1 MAIDF
6 PSSPSLN
13 DIYTYGSQQ
22 YKWNGTVWNLVVTE
36 LTGPTGPQGPT
47 GPASTVTG
55 PTGSTGPT
63 GRYGSFALQASTPP
77 TSAISGDAWFDA
89 NTGQI
94 YVYYDG
100 YWVESASSIGGVTGP
115 TGAQGSIGTTGATG
129 ATGAT
134 GSVGPTGPAST
145 VAGPTGATGAQGE
158 TGLRGAT
165 GPFGPTGPGG
175 PTGATGPS
183 VTGPTGPQGP
193 QYSSAVLARRQSTPI
208 SLTSSVDTR
217 VGWNITDPENSK
229 GSSTLAYDSTTQV
242 GRFTNT
248 SGVTKTYVVT
258 WQINFG
264 PDTTGSRATWI
275 YHNTADT
282 NSVTA
287 PQKRQGEIR
296 VGTNSDFTVITSSSV
311 VVLDN
316 AEFFE
321 VWAWQSSGNALSIG
335 GSIGSRVESGYSNKI
350 QIVEI

>member
-6 PSSPSLN
+6 PSSPALN
-13 DIYTYGSQQ
+13 AIYTYGSQQ

-36 LTGPTGPQGPT
+36 LTGPTGPTGAV

-63 GRYGSFALQASTPP
+63 GRYGSFALQSSTPP
-77 TSAISGDAWFDA
+77 TSAVSGDAWFDA

-115 TGAQGSIGTTGATG
+115 TGPSGFGATGPTGPSGAQGITGPTGAASTVAGATG
-129 ATGAT
+129 ATG
-134 GSVGPTGPAST
+134 P
-145 VAGPTGATGAQGE
+145 QGE
-158 TGLRGAT
+158 SGVRGAT
-165 GPFGPTGPGG
+165 GPFGPTGSQG
-175 PTGATGPS
+175 PTGPTGPS
-183 VTGPTGPQGP
+183 VTGPTGSQGP
-193 QYSSAVLARRQSTPI
+193 QYSSTVLARRQNTPV
-208 SLTSSVDTR
+208 SLVTSVETR
-217 VGWNITDPENSK
+217 VGWNITDPDNSK

-264 PDTTGSRATWI
+264 SETAGSRATWI

-282 NSVTA
+282 NSILA
-287 PQKRQGEIR
+287 PQKRQGEVH
-296 VGTNSDFTVITSSSV
+296 VGTNSDFTILTSSSV

-321 VWAWQSSGNALSIG
+321 VWAWQSSGNSLSIG
-335 GSIGSRVESGYSNKI
+335 GSIGLRVESGYSNKI

>member
-13 DIYTYGSQQ
+13 ETYSYGTQQ
-22 YKWNGTVWNLVVTE
+22 WEWNGSVWNLVVTE
-36 LTGPTGPQGPT
+36 LTGPTGPTGPQ

-89 NTGQI
+89 TTGQI

-100 YWVESASSIGGVTGP
+100 YWVESASSVGGVTGP
-115 TGAQGSIGTTGATG
+115 TGPSVTGPTGPQGAVGATG

-134 GSVGPTGPAST
+134 GPAST
-145 VAGPTGATGAQGE
+145 VAGPIGATGPIGE

-165 GPFGPTGPGG
+165 GPLGATGPQGVVG
-175 PTGATGPS
+175 PTGPS

-193 QYSSAVLARRQSTPI
+193 QYSSAVLARRQTTPI
-208 SLTSSVDTR
+208 ALVSSTETR
-217 VGWNITDPENSK
+217 IGWNITDSDNSK
-229 GSSTLAYDSTTQV
+229 GSSTLSYDGTTQV

-248 SGVTKTYVVT
+248 SGVTKTYLVT

-264 PDTTGSRATWI
+264 SDTNGARATWI
-275 YHNTADT
+275 YHNTA
-282 NSVTA
+282 NPASVTA
-287 PQKRQGEIR
+287 PQRRQGEVH
-296 VGTNSDFTVITSSSV
+296 VGTNNDFTVVTSSSV

-316 AEFFE
+316 SEFFE
-321 VWAWQSSGNALSIG
+321 VWAWQSSGNSLSIG
-335 GSIGSRVESGYSNKI
+335 GAVGTRVESGYSNKI